1 MKKIIKR
8 LDIIKSA
15 IELEDDDI
23 VRQQLPYL
31 KSEAEDAAL
40 VFIVM
45 AIEQGKFSDA
55 LKAISA
61 WLNNKHGVTQWQ
73 DLELAA
79 CKLELKA
86 LEEQLRELIDKRNE
100 RIQLLDDFND
110 LYHVRLGPI
119 TKQIL
124 NLRKQ
129 LAESTLR
136 KAEAE
141 ARRKERDYRN
151 CQQYIAQAIDE
162 LAALK
167 QRWLS
172 LSPIS
177 SETIAI
183 RQQIQQ
189 QTELV
194 TSLLAEIQELEN
206 SFYSR
211 NTESTRKAREEAKE
225 KYESYQEQ
233 QYDAEQRHDSD
244 RKLSSDQR
252 LELKRL
258 WRQASRL
265 CHPDLVAD
273 EFKERAHQLMVQLNQ
288 ARQRGD
294 FAAIHTLLESLK
306 QGLEPLMASDC
317 IDDLE
322 RLRRKINEVRDQI
335 DAMLRELAELEGQE
349 SWRLVTSHANKDE
362 WFKSQEKVLSKIL
375 NSLEQ
380 QLEEAASEVFQF
392 CGSMR

>member
-1 MKKIIKR
+1 MKKIMKR
-8 LDIIKSA
+8 LEIIKSA

-31 KSEAEDAAL
+31 KCEADDAVL
-40 VFIVM
+40 VFIV
-45 AIEQGKFSDA
+45 ATIEQGNYSNA
-55 LKAISA
+55 LKAIST
-61 WLNNKHGVTQWQ
+61 WLNSHHGVTQWQ

-86 LEEQLRELIDKRNE
+86 LEEQLSELIDKRNE

-119 TKQIL
+119 TQQIL

-141 ARRKERDYRN
+141 ARRKERDYHN
-151 CQQYIAQAIDE
+151 CQLYIAQAIDE
-162 LAALK
+162 LAKLK
-167 QRWLS
+167 QHWLS
-172 LSPIS
+172 PSTIA
-177 SETIAI
+177 SETIEL
-183 RQQIQQ
+183 RKQIQQ
-189 QTELV
+189 QTALV
-194 TSLLAEIQELEN
+194 SSLLIEIQALEN
-206 SFYSR
+206 NVYSR

-225 KYESYQEQ
+225 KYERYQEQ
-233 QYDAEQRHDSD
+233 QYDAEQRHGNHQ
-244 RKLSSDQR
+244 KLSSDQR
-252 LELKRL
+252 SELKKL

-273 EFKERAHQLMVQLNQ
+273 EFKEKAHQLMVQLNQ

-294 FAAIHTLLESLK
+294 FTAIYSLLENLK

-322 RLRRKINEVRDQI
+322 KLRRKITEVKDQI
-335 DAMLRELAELEGQE
+335 DVMLRELDELEGQE
-349 SWRLVTSHANKDE
+349 SWRLVTSHADKDD
-362 WFKSQEKVLSKIL
+362 WFKTQENVLAKIL

-380 QLEEAASEVFQF
+380 QLEEAASEVLQE
-392 CGSMR
+392 SA